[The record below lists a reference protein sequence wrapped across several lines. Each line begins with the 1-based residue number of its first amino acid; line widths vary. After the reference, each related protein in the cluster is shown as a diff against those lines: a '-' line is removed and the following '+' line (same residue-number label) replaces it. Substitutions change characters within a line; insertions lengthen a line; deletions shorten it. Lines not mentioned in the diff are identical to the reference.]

1 MSDTSSVVEVRPERK
16 SARPAGQTHEVRAAP
31 PRLAPHEQPM
41 AQRAFAFALM
51 CIGFFMATLDIQ
63 IVASSL
69 RDIGGGLS
77 ASQDEL
83 SWVQTAYLIAEIMVI
98 PMSGWLSKVFST
110 RWLFVA
116 SAVGFTLTSMLCGLA
131 WDIDSMIAFRALQGA
146 LGAAM
151 IPTVFTTAFVLFPG
165 KQRLVASTTIGAL
178 ASLAP
183 TLGPVIG
190 GWITDQWSWH
200 WLFYLNLAPG
210 IAVAALVPRYVHIDE
225 PDLALI
231 RRGDYAGIALMCGF
245 LGCLE
250 YVLEEGPRKNWFGDD
265 AIVACAWISAICGF
279 LFVVHAL
286 TAREPVVDL
295 RALAVRNFGIGSVL
309 SFVTGIGIFVAVFLT
324 PLFLAEVRGF
334 SSLQI
339 GLSLLSVGVFQM
351 LALGVYAF
359 ATRFFSLR
367 VLMLF
372 GLVCFGLGCYLYVP
386 LTHDWGWQQFL
397 LPQALRGVGQQFAIP
412 PIVTMSLGSLPPSR
426 LKSASG
432 LFNLMRNLGGAI
444 GIAVSATMLNDRLN
458 FHYLRLNERVVQGAP
473 QVETLLAGNTSH
485 WSAVAG
491 NTLDAAQAGLAQ
503 LHALVLREALVMTFS
518 DTFFVLSLCFVVAIA
533 CVAFSR
539 PIHGAPPPDA
549 H

>member
-1 MSDTSSVVEVRPERK
+1 MNATTTAV
-16 SARPAGQTHEVRAAP
+16 AP
-31 PRLAPHEQPM
+31 DAPSEAHDPTLAPHEQPL

-110 RWLFVA
+110 RWLFVG
-116 SAVGFTLTSMLCGLA
+116 SAIGFTVTSMLCGLA
-131 WDIDSMIAFRALQGA
+131 WDINSMIAFRALQGA

-165 KQRLVASTTIGAL
+165 KQRLIAATTIGAL

-210 IAVAALVPRYVHIDE
+210 IAVAVLVPKYVHIDK
-225 PDLALI
+225 PDLSLLK
-231 RRGDYAGIALMCGF
+231 RGDYPGIALMCLF

-250 YVLEEGPRKNWFGDD
+250 YVLEEGPRKNWFGDPI
-265 AIVACAWISAICGF
+265 IVACTWISAIGGF

-286 TAREPVVDL
+286 TAEEAIVDL
-295 RALAVRNFGIGSVL
+295 RALSVRNFGIGSLL
-309 SFVTGIGIFVAVFLT
+309 SFVTGIGIFVAVYLT
-324 PLFLAEVRGF
+324 PLFLAEVRGY

-339 GLSLLSVGVFQM
+339 GLSLLSVGAFQ
-351 LALGVYAF
+351 LLSIGAYAYC
-359 ATRFFSLR
+359 TRHFSMR
-367 VLMLF
+367 SLMAF

-397 LPQALRGVGQQFAIP
+397 VPQALRGIGQQFAVP

-458 FHYLRLNERVVQGAP
+458 FHYLRLNEHVSAGVPQVQG
-473 QVETLLAGNTSH
+473 LLADGTAHWTS
-485 WSAVAG
+485 VAG
-491 NTLDAAQAGLAQ
+491 DALDATQAGLAQ
-503 LHALVLREALVMTFS
+503 LHALVMREALVMTFS
-518 DTFFVLSLCFVVAIA
+518 DTFFVLSLCFVVAII

-539 PIHGAPPPDA
+539 PITMGGSPSPDA

>member
-1 MSDTSSVVEVRPERK
+1 MTTSNSLD
-16 SARPAGQTHEVRAAP
+16 PAS
-31 PRLAPHEQPM
+31 QPIR
-41 AQRAFAFALM
+41 QRVFAFALM
-51 CIGFFMATLDIQ
+51 CLGFFMATLDIQ

-83 SWVQTAYLIAEIMVI
+83 SWVQTAYLIAEILVI

-116 SAVGFTLTSMLCGLA
+116 SAVGFTITSMLCGIA
-131 WDIDSMIAFRALQGA
+131 WDINSIITFRALQGA
-146 LGAAM
+146 MGAAM

-165 KQRLVASTTIGAL
+165 KQRLIASTTIGAL

-183 TLGPVIG
+183 AIGPVIG

-200 WLFYLNLAPG
+200 WLFYLNLVPG
-210 IAVAALVPRYVHIDE
+210 VAVAALVPKYVNIDK
-225 PDLALI
+225 PDLSLLKK
-231 RRGDYAGIALMCGF
+231 GDYLGIVLMSGF

-250 YVLEEGPRKNWFGDD
+250 YVLEEGPRKNWFGDHV
-265 AIVACAWISAICGF
+265 IVACTWISAICGF
-279 LFVVHAL
+279 LFLVHAL
-286 TAREPVVDL
+286 TAKDPIVDL
-295 RALAVRNFGIGSVL
+295 RALMVRNFGIGSLL
-309 SFVTGIGIFVAVFLT
+309 SFVTGVGIFVTVFLT
-324 PLFLAEVRGF
+324 PLFLSQVRGF

-339 GLSLLSVGVFQM
+339 GIALLSVGVFQL
-351 LALGVYAF
+351 LALAVYAVVS
-359 ATRFFSLR
+359 RFVDMRWL
-367 VLMLF
+367 LLF

-386 LTHDWGWQQFL
+386 VTHDWGWQQLL
-397 LPQALRGVGQQFAIP
+397 LPQALRGIGQQFAVP
-412 PIVTMSLGSLPPSR
+412 PIVTMALGSLPQSR

-458 FHYLRLNERVVQGAP
+458 FHYLRLNESVTVGRP
-473 QVETLLAGNTSH
+473 EVESLLSGQTAH

-491 NTLDAAQAGLAQ
+491 DALDATQSGLAS
-503 LHALVLREALVMTFS
+503 LHALVLRESLVLTYS
-518 DTFFVLSLCFVVAIA
+518 DVFYVLSLCFLVGIVSVFFAKSINNA
-533 CVAFSR
+533 
-539 PIHGAPPPDA
+539 APPPDA

>member
-1 MSDTSSVVEVRPERK
+1 MSTIEIPPLAPEHARTPHAARPE
-16 SARPAGQTHEVRAAP
+16 P
-31 PRLAPHEQPM
+31 LAPHLQPL

-116 SAVGFTLTSMLCGLA
+116 SAVGFTITSMLCGLA
-131 WDIDSMIAFRALQGA
+131 WDIDSMILFRGLQGA

-151 IPTVFTTAFVLFPG
+151 IPTVFTTAFMLFPG
-165 KQRLVASTTIGAL
+165 RQRIVASTTIGAL

-183 TLGPVIG
+183 TIGPVIG

-200 WLFYLNLAPG
+200 WLFYLNLVPG
-210 IAVAALVPRYVHIDE
+210 IAVAALVPRYVHVDE
-225 PDLALI
+225 PDLSLL
-231 RRGDYAGIALMCGF
+231 RRGDYLGILLMCGF

-250 YVLEEGPRKNWFGDD
+250 YVLEEGPRKNWFGDGV
-265 AIVACAWISAICGF
+265 IVICSWIAAICGF

-286 TAREPVVDL
+286 TAKDPVVDL
-295 RALAVRNFGIGSVL
+295 RALALRNFGIGSLL

-334 SSLQI
+334 SSLEI

-351 LALGVYAF
+351 LALGAYAF
-359 ATRFFSLR
+359 ATRFVSMR
-367 VLMLF
+367 ALMVF
-372 GLVCFGLGCYLYVP
+372 GLCLFGLGCYLYVP

-397 LPQALRGVGQQFAIP
+397 LPQALRGIGQQFAIP
-412 PIVTMSLGSLPPSR
+412 PIVTMALGSLPPSR

-458 FHYLRLNERVVQGAP
+458 FHYLRLNERVTQGRP
-473 QVETLLAGNTSH
+473 PVVSLLAQQTPG
-485 WSAVAG
+485 WLSAAG
-491 NTLDAAQAGLAQ
+491 NALDSGTAALAR
-503 LHALVLREALVMTFS
+503 LHALVLREALVLTFS
-518 DTFFVLSLCFVVAIA
+518 DTFFVLSLCFVVALA
-533 CVAFSR
+533 SVLFSR
-539 PIHGAPPPDA
+539 PISTGAPPPDA

>member
-1 MSDTSSVVEVRPERK
+1 MESNQLND
-16 SARPAGQTHEVRAAP
+16 PAS
-31 PRLAPHEQPM
+31 QPM
-41 AQRAFAFALM
+41 KQRVFAFGLM
-51 CIGFFMATLDIQ
+51 CLGFFMATLDIQ

-83 SWVQTAYLIAEIMVI
+83 SWVQTAYLIAEILVI

-116 SAVGFTLTSMLCGLA
+116 SAIGFTATSMLCGLA
-131 WDIDSMIAFRALQGA
+131 WDINSMILFRGLQGA

-183 TLGPVIG
+183 AVGPVIG

-200 WLFYLNLAPG
+200 WLFYLNLVPG
-210 IAVAALVPRYVHIDE
+210 LAVAALVPKYVHIDE
-225 PDLALI
+225 PDLNLLKK
-231 RRGDYAGIALMCGF
+231 GDYLGILLMSGF

-250 YVLEEGPRKNWFGDD
+250 YVLEEGPRKNWFGDHI
-265 AIVACAWISAICGF
+265 IVACAWISAICGF
-279 LFVVHAL
+279 LFLVHAL
-286 TAREPVVDL
+286 TAEDPVVDL
-295 RALAVRNFGIGSVL
+295 RALVVRNFGIGSLL

-324 PLFLAEVRGF
+324 PLFLAQVRGF

-339 GLSLLSVGVFQM
+339 GIALLSVGAFQL
-351 LALGVYAF
+351 LALGAYAL
-359 ATRFFSLR
+359 ASRYLSMR
-367 VLMLF
+367 VLLMF
-372 GLVCFGLGCYLYVP
+372 GLICFGIGCYLYTP
-386 LTHDWGWQQFL
+386 LTHEWGWQQLL
-397 LPQALRGVGQQFAIP
+397 LPQALRGIGQQFAVP
-412 PIVTMSLGSLPPSR
+412 PIVTMALGSLPQSR

-444 GIAVSATMLNDRLN
+444 GIAVSSTMLNDRLN
-458 FHYLRLNERVVQGAP
+458 FHYLRLNESVTAGTP
-473 QVETLLAGNTSH
+473 QVDALLDNQTAH
-485 WSAVAG
+485 WSAAAG
-491 NTLDAAQAGLAQ
+491 DALNAAQSGLAN
-503 LHALVLREALVMTFS
+503 LHALIYREALTLTFA
-518 DTFFVLSLCFVVAIA
+518 DTFWVLSLCFVVAI
-533 CVAFSR
+533 VSVLFSN
-539 PIHGAPPPDA
+539 PISNSAPPPDA

>member
-1 MSDTSSVVEVRPERK
+1 LPTRIEEGIAMSATTMNATSSAEEP
-16 SARPAGQTHEVRAAP
+16 
-31 PRLAPHEQPM
+31 LAPHLQPM

-83 SWVQTAYLIAEIMVI
+83 SWIQTAYLIAEIMVI

-116 SAVGFTLTSMLCGLA
+116 SAVGFTVTSMLCGLA
-131 WDIDSMIAFRALQGA
+131 WDINSMILFRGLQGA

-200 WLFYLNLAPG
+200 WLFYLNLVPG
-210 IAVAALVPRYVHIDE
+210 IAVAALVPKYVNIDK
-225 PDLALI
+225 PDLSLLK
-231 RRGDYAGIALMCGF
+231 RGDYLGIVLMCGF

-265 AIVACAWISAICGF
+265 VIVACTWIAAICGF
-279 LFVVHAL
+279 LFIVHAL
-286 TAREPVVDL
+286 TAKEPIVDL
-295 RALAVRNFGIGSVL
+295 RALLVRNFGIGSLL
-309 SFVTGIGIFVAVFLT
+309 SFVTGIGIFVAVYLT
-324 PLFLAEVRGF
+324 PLFLAEVRGY

-339 GLSLLSVGVFQM
+339 GLSLLSVGVFQL
-351 LALGVYAF
+351 LALGVYAW
-359 ATRFFSLR
+359 ATRYFSMR

-397 LPQALRGVGQQFAIP
+397 VPQALRGVGQQFAIP

-458 FHYLRLNERVVQGAP
+458 FHYLRLNESVTEGAP
-473 QVETLLAGNTSH
+473 QVQFLLAGRTAYLS
-485 WSAVAG
+485 SMAG
-491 NTLDAAQAGLAQ
+491 NALNAAEAGLAQ

-533 CVAFSR
+533 CVAFSQ
-539 PIHGAPPPDA
+539 PISLGGPPPDA

>member
-1 MSDTSSVVEVRPERK
+1 MNTTQT
-16 SARPAGQTHEVRAAP
+16 AATHEAP
-31 PRLAPHEQPM
+31 LAPHLQPLG
-41 AQRAFAFALM
+41 QRAFAFGLM

-116 SAVGFTLTSMLCGLA
+116 SAVGFTITSMLCGLA
-131 WDIDSMIAFRALQGA
+131 WDIDSMILFRGLQGA

-165 KQRLVASTTIGAL
+165 RQRIVASTTIGAL

-183 TLGPVIG
+183 TIGPVIG

-200 WLFYLNLAPG
+200 WLFYLNLVPG
-210 IAVAALVPRYVHIDE
+210 IAVAALVPRYVHVDE
-225 PDLALI
+225 PDVSLL
-231 RRGDYAGIALMCGF
+231 RRGDYLGIALMCGF

-265 AIVACAWISAICGF
+265 VIVACAWIAAICGF
-279 LFVVHAL
+279 LFIVHAL
-286 TAREPVVDL
+286 TAKDPIVDL
-295 RALAVRNFGIGSVL
+295 RALVVRNFGIGSLL

-339 GLSLLSVGVFQM
+339 GISLLSVGVFQL

-359 ATRFFSLR
+359 ATRFVSMR
-367 VLMLF
+367 ALMVF
-372 GLVCFGLGCYLYVP
+372 GLCLFGLGCYLYVP

-397 LPQALRGVGQQFAIP
+397 LPQALRGIGQQFAIP
-412 PIVTMSLGSLPPSR
+412 PIVTMALGSLPPSR

-458 FHYLRLNERVVQGAP
+458 FHYLRLNESVTHGQP
-473 QVETLLAGNTSH
+473 QVESLLAQQGAYWTS
-485 WSAVAG
+485 VAG
-491 NTLDAAQAGLAQ
+491 DALNTGAAGLARLQ
-503 LHALVLREALVMTFS
+503 ALVLREALVLTFS
-518 DTFFVLSLCFVVAIA
+518 DTFFVLSLCFVVALA
-533 CVAFSR
+533 SVMFSQ
-539 PIHGAPPPDA
+539 PISPGGPPPDA

>member
-1 MSDTSSVVEVRPERK
+1 MSDTQTAEVEEVV
-16 SARPAGQTHEVRAAP
+16 AAAPAVPAAP
-31 PRLAPHEQPM
+31 PRAAFQPPHLQPLGRRVLA
-41 AQRAFAFALM
+41 FSLM
-51 CIGFFMATLDIQ
+51 CVGFFMATLDIQ

-110 RWLFVA
+110 RWLFA
-116 SAVGFTLTSMLCGLA
+116 GSALGFTITSMLCGMA
-131 WDIDSMIAFRALQGA
+131 WDINSMIAFRALQGA

-151 IPTVFTTAFVLFPG
+151 IPTVFTTAFMLFPG
-165 KQRLVASTTIGAL
+165 RQRVIASTTIGAL

-183 TLGPVIG
+183 TIGPVIG

-200 WLFYLNLAPG
+200 WLFYLNVAPG
-210 IAVAALVPRYVHIDE
+210 IVVTLLVSKYVHVDE
-225 PDLALI
+225 PDLSLI
-231 RRGDYAGIALMCGF
+231 KRGDYTGILLMCGF

-250 YVLEEGPRKNWFGDD
+250 YLLEEGPRRNWFGDD
-265 AIVACAWISAICGF
+265 AILACAWISAICGF
-279 LFVVHAL
+279 LFIVHAF
-286 TAREPVVDL
+286 TAKDPIVDL
-295 RALAVRNFGIGSVL
+295 RALSVRNFGIGSLL
-309 SFVTGIGIFVAVFLT
+309 SFVTGIGIFVSVFLT

-339 GLSLLSVGVFQM
+339 GLALLSVGVFQL

-359 ATRFFSLR
+359 LTRIVDMRL
-367 VLMLF
+367 LMLF
-372 GLVCFGLGCYLYVP
+372 GLCCFGLGCYLYVP
-386 LTHDWGWQQFL
+386 LTHDWGWQQLL
-397 LPQALRGVGQQFAIP
+397 LPQALRGIGQQFAVP
-412 PIVTMSLGSLPPSR
+412 PIVTMALGSLPPSR

-458 FHYLRLNERVVQGAP
+458 FHYLRLNESVTTGAP
-473 QVETLLAGNTSH
+473 QVESLIAAQTHYWTS
-485 WSAVAG
+485 VAG
-491 NTLDAAQAGLAQ
+491 NALDAAQASLAQ
-503 LHALVLREALVMTFS
+503 LHALVMREALVMTFS
-518 DTFFVLSLCFVVAIA
+518 DTFFVLSLCFVVAILS
-533 CVAFSR
+533 VAFSR
-539 PIHGAPPPDA
+539 PILMAAPPADA

>member
-1 MSDTSSVVEVRPERK
+1 MNAPQTEATLEPPLAAPLAK
-16 SARPAGQTHEVRAAP
+16 AAAMPAGKPLE
-31 PRLAPHEQPM
+31 PHLQPM

-83 SWVQTAYLIAEIMVI
+83 SWVQTAYLIAEIIVI

-110 RWLFVA
+110 RWLFVG
-116 SAVGFTLTSMLCGLA
+116 SAVGFTITSMLCGLA
-131 WDIDSMIAFRALQGA
+131 WDINSMILFRGLQGA

-183 TLGPVIG
+183 TIGPVIG

-200 WLFYLNLAPG
+200 WLFYLNLVPG
-210 IAVAALVPRYVHIDE
+210 IAVAVLVPRYVHVDE
-225 PDLALI
+225 PDLSLA
-231 RRGDYAGIALMCGF
+231 RRGDYLGIVLMSGF

-250 YVLEEGPRKNWFGDD
+250 YVLEEGPRKNWFGDHV
-265 AIVACAWISAICGF
+265 IVACSWISAICGF
-279 LFVVHAL
+279 LFLVHAL
-286 TAREPVVDL
+286 SAKDPIVDL
-295 RALAVRNFGIGSVL
+295 RALAVRNFGIGSLL
-309 SFVTGIGIFVAVFLT
+309 SFVTGIGIFVSVFLT

-339 GLSLLSVGVFQM
+339 GLSLLSVGVFQL

-359 ATRFFSLR
+359 ATRYVSMR
-367 VLMLF
+367 VLMVF
-372 GLVCFGLGCYLYVP
+372 GLVMFGLGCYLYVP

-397 LPQALRGVGQQFAIP
+397 LPQALRGIGQQFAVP

-458 FHYLRLNERVVQGAP
+458 FHYLRLNESVTQGRA
-473 QVETLLAGNTSH
+473 QVESLLAGQTSY
-485 WSAVAG
+485 WSSVAG
-491 NTLDAAQAGLAQ
+491 DALDAGAAGLAH
-503 LHALVLREALVMTFS
+503 LHALVLREALVLTFS

-533 CVAFSR
+533 SVIFSK
-539 PIHGAPPPDA
+539 PISMGGPPPDA